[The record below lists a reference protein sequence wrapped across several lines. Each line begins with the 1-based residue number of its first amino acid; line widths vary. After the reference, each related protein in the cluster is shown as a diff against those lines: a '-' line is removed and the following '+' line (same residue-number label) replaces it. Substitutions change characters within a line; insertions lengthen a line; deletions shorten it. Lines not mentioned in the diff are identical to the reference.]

1 MSKDNFTT
9 LLGPGTEYQGK
20 LTFKGQVRIEGRFS
34 GEIESDGKLV
44 LGRNAEVDANIRV
57 HELEVQGT
65 LRGDILVEK
74 RTILYRT
81 AKLYAALTTPLLTME
96 EGALLQG
103 ALQMGTEDI
112 RNKSEKKLNSLQQQ
126 ENRALPLPDSPV
138 AQ

>member
-44 LGRNAEVDANIRV
+44 LGRNAEVDAVIRV
-57 HELEVQGT
+57 SELEVQGV
-65 LRGDILVEK
+65 LRGDIMVGK
-74 RTILYRT
+74 RTVLYRT
-81 AKLYAALTTPLLTME
+81 AKLYAGLTTPLLTME

-103 ALQMGTEDI
+103 ALQMGAEDI
-112 RNKSEKKLNSLQQQ
+112 RSKNEKRQNALQQQ
-126 ENRALPLPDSPV
+126 EKHALPLPDSLV

>member
-20 LTFKGQVRIEGRFS
+20 LTFKGQVRIEGRFA
-34 GEIESDGKLV
+34 GEIDSDGKLV
-44 LGRNAEVDANIRV
+44 LGRNAEVDAVIRV
-57 HELEVQGT
+57 SELEVQGT
-65 LRGDILVEK
+65 LRGDVLVEK
-74 RTILYRT
+74 RTVLYRT
-81 AKLYAALTTPLLTME
+81 AKLFASLTTPLLTME

-112 RNKSEKKLNSLQQQ
+112 RNKCEKRQKSLQQQ
-126 ENRALPLPDSPV
+126 EKCALPMPDSTV